1 MNDSD
6 LLTAV
11 KEDFAAV
18 RMDVPSQVIM
28 RAGTS
33 RRRRRRAQGLA
44 LTALTIAGLGLA
56 IAGLTSGVSAGN
68 ARLAAW
74 KVARQPGGAVAV
86 TIRQLQDIPGLQ
98 QQLNADGVRAVVY
111 NDLTQVPGCLDVNDV
126 DLLGTIISSVDAP
139 TAVDADYFMIQPA
152 AIPAGT
158 TLQIDV
164 MPYGSNPPD
173 IGVGQAFPAGTA
185 IGGGFG
191 YVSPVL
197 DAPSISLSLV
207 YTSGS
212 C

>member
-1 MNDSD
+1 MNDND

-44 LTALTIAGLGLA
+44 TIALTAAGLGLA
-56 IAGLTSGVSAGN
+56 IATLTPGVSAGN

-74 KVARQPGGAVAV
+74 TVTRQPDGAVAV

-98 QQLNADGVRAVVY
+98 QQLNADGVPTVVY
-111 NDLTQVPGCLDVNDV
+111 DDVTPVPGCLDVQDTS
-126 DLLGTIISSVDAP
+126 LLGAMVSLAPDAGRE
-139 TAVDADYFMIQPA
+139 VDADYFVIHPA

-158 TLQIDV
+158 TVHIDV
-164 MPYGSNPPD
+164 MPPGSNPPD
-173 IGVGQAFPAGTA
+173 IGVGQAFPSGTA
-185 IGGGFG
+185 IAVGFG
-191 YVSPVL
+191 LKPAP
-197 DAPSISLSLV
+197 DAPSIFLSLV

>member
-1 MNDSD
+1 MNDND

-11 KEDFAAV
+11 KEDFVAV
-18 RMDVPSQVIM
+18 RMDIPSQVIM

-44 LTALTIAGLGLA
+44 MTALAAAGLGLA
-56 IAGLTSGVSAGN
+56 IAALTSGVSAGN

-74 KVARQPGGAVAV
+74 TVARQPGGAVAV
-86 TIRQLQDIPGLQ
+86 TIRELQDTPGLQ
-98 QQLNADGVRAVVY
+98 QELNADGVRAVVY
-111 NDLTQVPGCLDVNDV
+111 NDVAQVPGCLDVNDV
-126 DLLGTIISSVDAP
+126 DQLGTIISSVDAP
-139 TAVDADYFMIQPA
+139 TAVDSDYFVIQPA

-173 IGVGQAFPAGTA
+173 IGIGQTFPSGTA

-191 YVSPVL
+191 YGSPVL
-197 DAPSISLSLV
+197 DAPLIFLSLV

>member
-1 MNDSD
+1 MGGRN
-6 LLTAV
+6 
-11 KEDFAAV
+11 
-18 RMDVPSQVIM
+18 
-28 RAGTS
+28 
-33 RRRRRRAQGLA
+33 A
-44 LTALTIAGLGLA
+44 LTGHCTAA
-56 IAGLTSGVSAGN
+56 IVSGAVSLIDTPEKSALTSGVSAGN

-74 KVARQPGGAVAV
+74 TVARQSDGAVAV
-86 TIRQLQDIPGLQ
+86 TIRQLQDVPGLQ
-98 QQLNADGVRAVVY
+98 QQLNADGVPAVVY

-126 DLLGTIISSVDAP
+126 DLLGTIISSVDTP
-139 TAVDADYFMIQPA
+139 TAADADYFVIQPA

-173 IGVGQAFPAGTA
+173 IGVGQTFPAGTA